1 MTSRGRRHSGTNIT
15 IQTLEPTMRDKTLP
29 PDGLSKK
36 ASRLT
41 SNYIAMQE
49 RARSTALESMR
60 RRRSSARTGRR
71 SNVVQPEGMA
81 AATPWAFHEY
91 ESYKYAL
98 DDRCDVSWASSDPS
112 LLWHRYDGEESRIH
126 FERRMDLDKR
136 YRFKFHAVVLLLVGL
151 IGVGIAIIAASQI
164 IAAAL
169 LHAQANSYS
178 RSGVRIGARSEIKIA
193 HY

>member
-1 MTSRGRRHSGTNIT
+1 MSHTSMPSRR
-15 IQTLEPTMRDKTLP
+15 P
-29 PDGLSKK
+29 
-36 ASRLT
+36 
-41 SNYIAMQE
+41 
-49 RARSTALESMR
+49 
-60 RRRSSARTGRR
+60 
-71 SNVVQPEGMA
+71 
-81 AATPWAFHEY
+81 
-91 ESYKYAL
+91 
-98 DDRCDVSWASSDPS
+98 CDVSWASSDPS

-178 RSGVRIGARSEIKIA
+178 RSGVQIGARSEIKIA

>member
-1 MTSRGRRHSGTNIT
+1 
-15 IQTLEPTMRDKTLP
+15 MRDQEEAAQVVQQAYREHAL
-29 PDGLSKK
+29 
-36 ASRLT
+36 
-41 SNYIAMQE
+41 AMQE

-169 LHAQANSYS
+169 LLWLLSALLCFAGYRYLRASLRAPLSCCRPAAPAQPAAGT
-178 RSGVRIGARSEIKIA
+178 RTF
-193 HY
+193 